1 MTILAMRH
9 VVSQII
15 AMDTAF
21 SDLPYQRSSVVYLY
35 LAITRHPPVPLLPKE
50 VVIYRNRLQHLCYK
64 EVTEVHQNHQI
75 RCQAMSTIMI
85 RKTMIDRMKGVLL
98 EERSRVC
105 LGSLNIER
113 NHQKSHREGEV
124 TMMSR
129 SSVVSGEQDEALFAC
144 EVLVVV
150 VDLLFHIHSTVPCLY
165 MHVFSD
171 NESAYPPS
179 IVLFI
184 FKGTPF

>member
-1 MTILAMRH
+1 
-9 VVSQII
+9 
-15 AMDTAF
+15 
-21 SDLPYQRSSVVYLY
+21 
-35 LAITRHPPVPLLPKE
+35 
-50 VVIYRNRLQHLCYK
+50 
-64 EVTEVHQNHQI
+64 
-75 RCQAMSTIMI
+75 
-85 RKTMIDRMKGVLL
+85 
-98 EERSRVC
+98 
-105 LGSLNIER
+105 
-113 NHQKSHREGEV
+113 
-124 TMMSR
+124 MMSR
-129 SSVVSGEQDEALFAC
+129 SLVVSGEQDEALFAC